1 MADTSPANVIAL
13 ENVLC
18 ALGLPIGGDENF
30 DNTAHRWLK
39 SVAHYMQ
46 PYDPKADL
54 GVTFPVEGV
63 QDDDGFDSSVFDSG
77 MVVQSNIPY
86 RALCAHHLLPVLGT
100 AHVGYLPTKRVV
112 GISKLARLVYGISHS
127 MPSLQEDVGFKIAFA
142 LENYLETVGSICVI
156 SAEHGCMACRGT
168 EEHGV
173 KTNTASLRG
182 AFKLPEVRQ
191 EFYSLLNINAR

>member
-13 ENVLC
+13 ENVLVN
-18 ALGLPIGGDENF
+18 LGLPIGTDENF
-30 DNTAHRWLK
+30 DRTSERWLQAI
-39 SVAHYMQ
+39 AHYMQ

-54 GVTFPVEGV
+54 GVTFPVEDAHV
-63 QDDDGFDSSVFDSG
+63 DPDDPSIFDCG

-100 AHVGYLPTKRVV
+100 AHVGYLPNARVV
-112 GISKLARLVYGISHS
+112 GISKLARLVYGVSHA
-127 MPSLQEDVGFKIAFA
+127 MPSLQEDVGHKIATA
-142 LENYLETVGSICVI
+142 LVGYLNSAGSICVI
-156 SAEHGCMACRGT
+156 SAEHGCMGCRGT

-173 KTNTASLRG
+173 KTNTAALRG
-182 AFKLPEVRQ
+182 EFTKTEVRQ